1 MDPSSAVFQ
10 EDATVTI
17 EGKDVP
23 INLTLSEPGNIVVD
37 VVSSPKYDLFG
48 ETGFH
53 KKSVQG
59 TTASGDT
66 VECSNISVSLGMKAE
81 SGKKSYN
88 YINEINA
95 VSEITINGTNN
106 YVSYAGEEVTIS
118 FDVLG
123 LRHYVPHSVVDE
135 FELINKPDL
144 KVVATPVND
153 IDERIEYI
161 KSHKSLIRTAEVKIT
176 LDIAGDIAHQ
186 VVTAVDSLS
195 DVLSLCGFVQGIGPN
210 YVKAELDSIDDQPAH
225 SYQGGLRFTQLYSTQ
240 GDIGGS
246 LASGR
251 LAWGNDLCTYLGEAF
266 DNYDNT
272 VKNNLRVRQVLGY
285 YWDAMNATRPVE
297 GRLLSV
303 CSGIE
308 LLAKR
313 YSDLYNQQARTQD
326 RIEYLIDEL
335 DVETDDLASFAG
347 TTSKSA
353 SKKYFYSY
361 SRHYVV
367 HGDNNPSSDELI
379 SDFNAALTLLQRIIR
394 NQLVGSMDMS
404 QFSSLNDI
412 TPSETISFV

>member
-1 MDPSSAVFQ
+1 MDPSSAVVQ

-23 INLTLSEPGNIVVD
+23 IKFTLSESGNIVVD
-37 VVSSPKYDLFG
+37 VVSSPKYNLFG
-48 ETGFH
+48 DTGLN
-53 KKSVQG
+53 KKSIQG
-59 TTASGDT
+59 TTPAGDI
-66 VECSNISVSLGMKAE
+66 VECSNVSISLGMKAE
-81 SGKKSYN
+81 NGGKSHN
-88 YINEINA
+88 YINEINS
-95 VSEITINGTNN
+95 VSEVTIDGTNN
-106 YVSYAGEEVTIS
+106 YVSYSGEGVTIA

-123 LRHYVPHSVVDE
+123 LRHYVPHSAVNE

-144 KVVATPVND
+144 KVVASPVND
-153 IDERIEYI
+153 LDERIEYT
-161 KSHKSLIRTAEVKIT
+161 KSHKNLIRTAKVKVT
-176 LDIAGDIAHQ
+176 LNTAGDIAHQ
-186 VVTAVDSLS
+186 VATAADSLS

-210 YVKAELDSIDDQPAH
+210 FVRAKLDAIDGQPAN
-225 SYQGGLRFTQLYSTQ
+225 SFQGGLRFTRLYSTQ
-240 GDIGGS
+240 GDIGGA

-251 LAWGNDLCTYLGEAF
+251 LAWGNDLSIYLDEAF
-266 DNYDNT
+266 DNYDT
-272 VKNNLRVRQVLGY
+272 RIKDDLRVRQVLGY

-335 DVETDDLASFAG
+335 DVKTDDLANFAG
-347 TTSKSA
+347 TTNKSA

-367 HGDNNPSSDELI
+367 HGDNNPSFDELI
-379 SDFNAALTLLQRIIR
+379 SDFNAALALLQRIIR
-394 NQLVGSMDMS
+394 NQLIGSLDMS

-412 TPSETISFV
+412 TPTDTISFV